1 MSANRRAD
9 LAARAARVAGAGVER
24 PAETTEARFSAPAQ
38 PRDSAP
44 AEVRK
49 SAPAEARSTSHRPG
63 AAPRTTPVRMT
74 VELAPMEHRRLRRYC
89 DQVADDI
96 GAAQVAGAEVV
107 RVLLGLLDGD
117 SDLAAR
123 VAQELARSGGNR
135 RR

>member
-1 MSANRRAD
+1 
-9 LAARAARVAGAGVER
+9 
-24 PAETTEARFSAPAQ
+24 
-38 PRDSAP
+38 
-44 AEVRK
+44 
-49 SAPAEARSTSHRPG
+49 
-63 AAPRTTPVRMT
+63 MT